1 MQGILF
7 HHTFCWVCFGPHIL
21 SQIFERAWAYCGMLR
36 LREACRSSPPPVTH
50 LRVRVSAS
58 GWFFLL
64 VRSPRGFHHILCNVA
79 TPPFALS
86 GSGAL
91 TRPFPSIFFFVFFFR
106 KTPAA
111 LPAINNPSTRAQ
123 VGGRFKIISPIN
135 HPRALERRL
144 APPPPRSGAVTTI
157 RRDINVGR
165 RGLLRCRQR
174 DV

>member
-36 LREACRSSPPPVTH
+36 LREACRSSPPPRNSFARSC
-50 LRVRVSAS
+50 LRVRMVFPS
-58 GWFFLL
+58 GAESSGVPPHPLQCCNSPRLPSQEAEPSHVPSRLSFFFFFL
-64 VRSPRGFHHILCNVA
+64 
-79 TPPFALS
+79 
-86 GSGAL
+86 
-91 TRPFPSIFFFVFFFR
+91 R